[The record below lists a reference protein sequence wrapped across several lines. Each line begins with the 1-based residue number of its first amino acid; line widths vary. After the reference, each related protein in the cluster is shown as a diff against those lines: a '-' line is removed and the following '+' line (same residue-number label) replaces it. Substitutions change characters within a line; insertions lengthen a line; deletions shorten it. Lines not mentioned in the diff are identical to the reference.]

1 LLIHERID
9 LGFAVLTYHVANRGR
24 KRRIPF
30 EKFLPPW
37 YDTKSS
43 GDVTDG
49 FERLLRM
56 GEENE
61 RQLSQR
67 SQH

>member
-1 LLIHERID
+1 LLVHERID
-9 LGFAVLTYHVANRGR
+9 LGFAVLTYHTVNHGR

-37 YDTKSS
+37 YDVKAS
-43 GDVTDG
+43 GDFTTG
-49 FERLLRM
+49 FERLLAM

-67 SQH
+67 SQR